1 MAAVEVAGPCSGR
14 REKKKK
20 KKRDTEEEE
29 EGEGKAT
36 LASSYS
42 RRESIASFT
51 ARLPPLPAAGHVT
64 LT

>member
-14 REKKKK
+14 REKK